1 LVGDCTVM
9 CANHVGMHARV
20 KWRKQWPKRRGPRR
34 NPGHQQRRQ
43 LEGNATQQGGRW
55 PRSDPAQS
63 AGFSMRSGRPTKHVE
78 AVPKKRTP
86 QQVGKSSKAKGS
98 GYENTVKRIF
108 ALWYGESPEVAK
120 SKNSKFQRTPGSGG
134 TSPSNWP
141 LDIHVPSDF
150 PWAIE
155 CKNREGLNNGMEAM
169 ERFMT
174 VDQYNV
180 VEWFLEAEKELLDAR
195 VVKPALL
202 VFTRNKYP
210 DFVAFRRPEKK
221 DEGHMNIEIP
231 HITLCDG
238 VIGELVVTRL
248 APLLAKYKLGHWQS
262 MYLWAD
268 QKSWRPLG

>member
-1 LVGDCTVM
+1 MAKKKRAKKKPRTPAKKAAGGKRDAAGRKM
-9 CANHVGMHARV
+9 AEIRPCAKCGILDEKWKTDQARRAHQGKCKV
-20 KWRKQWPKRRGPRR
+20 K
-34 NPGHQQRRQ
+34 
-43 LEGNATQQGGRW
+43 
-55 PRSDPAQS
+55 
-63 AGFSMRSGRPTKHVE
+63 AGKKAAKKK

-262 MYLWAD
+262 MYIWAD